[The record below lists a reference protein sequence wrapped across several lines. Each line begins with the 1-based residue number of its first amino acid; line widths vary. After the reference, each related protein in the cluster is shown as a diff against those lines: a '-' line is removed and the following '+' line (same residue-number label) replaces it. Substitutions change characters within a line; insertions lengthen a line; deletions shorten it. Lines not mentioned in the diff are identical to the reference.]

1 MMAVVQI
8 SFFSL
13 VSLSQLNPCF
23 AALSSLKLV
32 NGYNSLNSD
41 PLKDQLTPISPKGI
55 FLFSRFT
62 ENFNFTL
69 AIIIIPL
76 LVALI
81 AFILSKTAMKQNQK
95 VVQVA
100 KKAVGEYV
108 LMGLLF
114 GGYLIAVSFALQLMY
129 GINKTSDMI
138 GTVSLVECAILLIM
152 LIGYFVF
159 LILKP

>member
-1 MMAVVQI
+1 
-8 SFFSL
+8 
-13 VSLSQLNPCF
+13 
-23 AALSSLKLV
+23 
-32 NGYNSLNSD
+32 
-41 PLKDQLTPISPKGI
+41 
-55 FLFSRFT
+55 
-62 ENFNFTL
+62 
-69 AIIIIPL
+69 
-76 LVALI
+76 
-81 AFILSKTAMKQNQK
+81 
-95 VVQVA
+95 VQVA

-114 GGYLIAVSFALQLMY
+114 GSYLIAVSFALQLMY